1 MRKNLLG
8 AVLLCISVVI
18 AASPIRAAEETADA
32 VLSRAASALAASDSV
47 YVQAYQRDVSV
58 FLRDLPG
65 TPPGRGPAQVR
76 SYSALTLYKRLPNDW
91 YLSVWSANK
100 TPERTENSRGPAP
113 VNPGF
118 YLSKVG
124 GGLGKLVEFGGDTRK
139 TPSVQNLTDDD
150 FDRTLRARLLRRG
163 SAAFFPLA
171 ALLGSSD
178 TSAGEA
184 RLFRGEARLVGVEQW
199 KQREFY
205 RIEGVNDMGGLNIV
219 WVNKISGRVER
230 VITQL
235 ETGGPYRPVTE
246 TIYITDTGKK
256 LAGNYFDADVPEGA
270 SQTLTDEQMGFGP
283 IEDLAKSIVPLDNA
297 RPGNSAS
304 PAIPAA
310 PKSEPPPV
318 AAASAT
324 SEQQALTTEQM
335 EGIVLIEGD
344 EGTATGFMTRIKD
357 VDFVVTNQHVLGTNK
372 KITLKNL
379 HGEIVPVQGIYGAVG
394 IDVAILKIAKAQ
406 GTLKL
411 TNDVLKSVKIGDKI
425 VVVGNR
431 LGGGVA
437 TQTSGQVIGVGPTR
451 IEVNA
456 NFEPGNS
463 GSPIFSTGT
472 GEVIG
477 VATYA
482 ESRKI
487 DLEESG
493 GSSNGSSSGRI
504 EKRWFGY
511 RLDGV
516 SKWEQI
522 NLDKWHAQ
530 GERIEK
536 FRSLSEALVNFI
548 QFDWR
553 KAAANDQLATLIG
566 DFQGKAA
573 KIGSNRV
580 GMADEV
586 RAIIYKARNMA
597 EGGIREFESAEYY
610 DYYRS
615 CLYWQENVAMQVE
628 YRKAIVAVLKKYEAN
643 SGQYLNKMRNGSG
656 P

>member
-1 MRKNLLG
+1 MRKPILG
-8 AVLLCISVVI
+8 IVLLCMLTVF
-18 AASPIRAAEETADA
+18 ATSPIRAAEETADA
-32 VLSRAASALAASDSV
+32 VLSRAASTLAASDSV
-47 YVQAYQRDVSV
+47 FVQAYQRDVSV
-58 FLRDLPG
+58 YGRDLPG
-65 TPPGRGPAQVR
+65 TPPGRGPGQVR
-76 SYSALTLYKRLPNDW
+76 SYSALILYKRLPNDW
-91 YLSVWSANK
+91 YLSVWTINKPPARTANS
-100 TPERTENSRGPAP
+100 TVHAP

-118 YLSKVG
+118 YMSKVG
-124 GGLGKLVEFGGDTRK
+124 GGMGKLAEFGGETHK
-139 TPSVQNLTDDD
+139 GVSQQNLTDDD
-150 FDRTLRARLLRRG
+150 FDRTLRTRLLRRG
-163 SAAFFPLA
+163 SAAFFPLE
-171 ALLGSSD
+171 ALLNNTNTPS
-178 TSAGEA
+178 GEA

-199 KQREFY
+199 NQREFY

-219 WVNKISGRVER
+219 WVGKVSGRVER

-270 SQTLTDEQMGFGP
+270 SETLTDEQMGFGP
-283 IEDLAKSIVPLDNA
+283 VEDLVKSIAPFDSA
-297 RPGNSAS
+297 RSVNSAS
-304 PAIPAA
+304 PANPAA

-318 AAASAT
+318 TAAPAT
-324 SEQQALTTEQM
+324 PEQQALTTEQM

-372 KITLKNL
+372 RITLKNL
-379 HGEIVPVQGIYGAVG
+379 HGEVVPVQGIYGAVG

-411 TNDVLKSVKIGDKI
+411 ADDVLKSVKIGDKI

-463 GSPIFSTGT
+463 GSPIFSTST

-487 DLEESG
+487 DLEERGSASSG
-493 GSSNGSSSGRI
+493 GAAGRV

-522 NLDKWHAQ
+522 NLEKWHTQ

-536 FRSLSEALVNFI
+536 FRNLSEALVNFI
-548 QFDWR
+548 QFDWK

-586 RAIIYKARNMA
+586 RTIIYKARNMA

-656 P
+656 T